1 MATDRGGV
9 YHNLSVLMS
18 AAVPIFQTLD
28 NVAKNTRGKF
38 GRVFRGIAAYVR
50 QGDRLSQAMSRYPK
64 VFPELD
70 IVLVNAG
77 EESGNLAEVMGFL
90 SHWYDFVKRIRRTI
104 VSGMV
109 LPVLLVNIT
118 AFLAPVPDLVLGA
131 IDRQQY
137 LIQAAW
143 TLSYMYIPVL
153 AVLGILRFTPRKGP
167 LRFLLDALVLV
178 VPVLGR
184 AVRHLALSRF
194 CRSFVM
200 LYKAGIPIIQCMES
214 AITVTGNLVVVG
226 QLKGGL
232 TSGRT
237 GHPISEGFSRT
248 LPTDFLSIWQ
258 VGEDTGKLDES
269 VERLAEEYATSAEML
284 FEELARWLPRLIYF
298 FICGMMA
305 MKILKGYGAIYS
317 TDAFQ

>member
-109 LPVLLVNIT
+109 LPAFLVHIT
-118 AFLAPVPDLVLGA
+118 AFLAPVPDLVLGN
-131 IDRQQY
+131 IDTQQY
-137 LIQAAW
+137 FLLAAMA
-143 TLSYMYIPVL
+143 LAYPYILVL
-153 AVLGILRFTPRKGP
+153 AVLCILRFTPRKGP
-167 LRFLLDALVLV
+167 LRYLLDVFVLI

-184 AVRHLALSRF
+184 GVRHLALSRF

-200 LYKAGIPIIQCMES
+200 LYKAGIPIIQCAES
-214 AITVTGNLVVVG
+214 AIDVTGNLVVAR

-232 TSGRT
+232 ASGRT
-237 GHPISEGFSRT
+237 GVMSP
-248 LPTDFLSIWQ
+248 
-258 VGEDTGKLDES
+258 
-269 VERLAEEYATSAEML
+269 
-284 FEELARWLPRLIYF
+284 
-298 FICGMMA
+298 
-305 MKILKGYGAIYS
+305 
-317 TDAFQ
+317 

>member
-28 NVAKNTRGKF
+28 NVAKNTGGKF

-90 SHWYDFVKRIRRTI
+90 SRWYDFVKRIRRI
-104 VSGMV
+104 ILSGMV
-109 LPVLLVNIT
+109 LPVFLIHIT
-118 AFLAPVPDLVLGA
+118 AFLAPVPELVLST
-131 IDRQQY
+131 ISKHQY

-143 TLSYMYIPVL
+143 TLSYLYIPVL
-153 AVLGILRFTPRKGP
+153 AILCILRFTPRKGP
-167 LRFLLDALVLV
+167 LRFLLDTFILVT
-178 VPVLGR
+178 PVLGR

-200 LYKAGIPIIQCMES
+200 LYKAGIPIIQCAES
-214 AITVTGNLVVVG
+214 AIDVTGNLVVAR

-232 TSGRT
+232 ASGRT

-248 LPTDFLSIWQ
+248 LPNDFLSIWQ
-258 VGEDTGKLDES
+258 VGEDTGKLDEA

-298 FICGMMA
+298 LICGMMA
-305 MKILKGYGAIYS
+305 MKIMGGYGAIY
-317 TDAFQ
+317 DANTFH